1 MPYTNTIVTTSTGG
15 TWDSVNG
22 LLYSSISLI
31 DGIPHSAQLEV
42 ERVFT
47 TPRDTT
53 NYSTIEDFLNNP
65 ATTQKDKQQVF
76 VIPASR
82 ITFDETN
89 KKITAINLPSTGD
102 TYDYDPDGVALN
114 NVPVPAIVSGTSV
127 LKVRRKTVSNE
138 TLVTWSAGSK
148 LTSAQLNLETKQLIY
163 LIQELIDKT
172 TTEVNVSNTTIG
184 TVTNYSITPIKLSAG
199 GPTWTSGGAL
209 TSLSI
214 QNTPIGST
222 TRSTGAFTT
231 LASNGATTMTAGTA
245 SSSTTTGTLVITGG
259 AGVSGT
265 VYAGGFN
272 GPLTGNVTG
281 NITGNVTGN
290 LTGSVLTASQTN
302 ITSLGTLSSLAVT
315 GQISGGSIQ
324 STPIG
329 STTRS
334 TGAFTTL
341 TANNAVTMTAG
352 TSSSA
357 YTSGTLVVTGGV
369 GISENLNVQLA
380 ASATSLKING
390 AVSAD
395 PNTIDK
401 YEEQQILLASSDFGG
416 DTTLGNYTINTTS
429 NPSFICITTIGDR
442 IMIDGIVTLTAI
454 TTAGTGPI
462 RISNANLPDIGHGL
476 GWLTCYFAN
485 LATGAAINLVG
496 YWTGKKIYFYLTKAA
511 AASMTALVPADL
523 SATTQIRFCGCVR
536 R

>member
-15 TWDSVNG
+15 TWDSGTG
-22 LLYSSISLI
+22 LDYSSISLI

-47 TPRDTT
+47 EPRSTGD
-53 NYSTIEDFLNNP
+53 YATIEDFLNNS

-76 VIPASR
+76 IIPASR
-82 ITFDETN
+82 ITFNETS
-89 KKITAINLPSTGD
+89 KTITAINLPSTGD
-102 TYDYDPDGVALN
+102 TYDFNPDGAGLA
-114 NVPVPAIVSGTSV
+114 NVPVPAIASGVGGSV

-138 TLVTWSAGSK
+138 TLVTWSAGTK

-272 GPLTGNVTG
+272 GPLTGNSSTATTLQTARSINGTSFNGSADITVTAAAS
-281 NITGNVTGN
+281 T
-290 LTGSVLTASQTN
+290 LTGSTLNSGVTASSL
-302 ITSLGTLSSLAVT
+302 TSVGTLANLTVTNTITGSVSGSSGSCT
-315 GQISGGSIQ
+315 GN
-324 STPIG
+324 
-329 STTRS
+329 
-334 TGAFTTL
+334 AA
-341 TANNAVTMTAG
+341 TAT
-352 TSSSA
+352 
-357 YTSGTLVVTGGV
+357 
-369 GISENLNVQLA
+369 
-380 ASATSLKING
+380 SATSATTATNMATNRGIGQTVSFSTTWAGTG
-390 AVSAD
+390 APTGFSKTATSA
-395 PNTIDK
+395 
-401 YEEQQILLASSDFGG
+401 
-416 DTTLGNYTINTTS
+416 TL
-429 NPSFICITTIGDR
+429 
-442 IMIDGIVTLTAI
+442 TLPTGTWTGFSMAQTGTAATAI
-454 TTAGTGPI
+454 TI
-462 RISNANLPDIGHGL
+462 
-476 GWLTCYFAN
+476 
-485 LATGAAINLVG
+485 
-496 YWTGKKIYFYLTKAA
+496 
-511 AASMTALVPADL
+511 ASHN
-523 SATTQIRFCGCVR
+523 SATTSITLAATATLVNCWCVLTR
-536 R
+536 IS

>member
-15 TWDSVNG
+15 TWDSGTG
-22 LLYSSISLI
+22 LSYSTITLI

-47 TPRDTT
+47 VPRSTGD
-53 NYSTIEDFLNNP
+53 YATIEDFLNNE

-82 ITFDETN
+82 ITFNETS
-89 KKITAINLPSTGD
+89 KTITAIDLPSTGN
-102 TYDYDPDGVALN
+102 TYDFNPDGAGLA

-148 LTSAQLNLETKQLIY
+148 LTSAQLNLEVKQLIY

-222 TRSTGAFTT
+222 TRSSGAFTT
-231 LASNGATTMTAGTA
+231 LAANGATTMTAGTA
-245 SSSTTTGTLVITGG
+245 SSSTATGTLVVTGG

-281 NITGNVTGN
+281 N
-290 LTGSVLTASQTN
+290 LTGTVLTAAQTN
-302 ITSLGTLSSLAVT
+302 ITSLGTLSSLAV
-315 GQISGGSIQ
+315 SGTLSAGGIQ

-329 STTRS
+329 NTTRS
-334 TGAFTTL
+334 SGAFTTL
-341 TANNAVTMTAG
+341 AANNAVTMTAG

-369 GISENLNVQLA
+369 GISGNLNVQLA
-380 ASATSLKING
+380 ASASSIKING

-395 PNTIDK
+395 VNTLDK
-401 YEEQQILLASSDFGG
+401 YEEKQILLASTDFGG
-416 DTTLGNYTINTTS
+416 DTTLGTYTINTTS
-429 NPSFICITTIGDR
+429 NPSFVNVTSIGDR
-442 IMIDGIVTLTAI
+442 VMVDGIVTLTGI
-454 TTAGTGPI
+454 TLAGTGPI
-462 RISNANLPDIGHGL
+462 RISNTELPDIGHGL

-485 LATGAAINLVG
+485 LAAGAAINLVG
-496 YWTGKKIYFYLTKAA
+496 YYTGKKIYFYLTKAA
-511 AASMTALVPADL
+511 AASMTAFAPGDL
-523 SATTQIRFCGCVR
+523 TATTQIRFCGCVR
-536 R
+536 G